1 MAEKNENNK
10 DSQMGQVTPKKKLM
24 TKNDHSLAAN
34 LHLFPVTPNVL
45 PELNANHPH
54 QSMKSPTRALVGL
67 PMGGVP
73 LISQRPNRGPSMIDA
88 TKAVRLEWVG
98 SLHPQ

>member
-1 MAEKNENNK
+1 
-10 DSQMGQVTPKKKLM
+10 M
-24 TKNDHSLAAN
+24 TKHNHSLAAN

-67 PMGGVP
+67 PIGGVP
-73 LISQRPNRGPSMIDA
+73 LISQRPSRGPSMIDA
-88 TKAVRLEWVG
+88 TKAESLDWVT
-98 SLHPQ
+98 SFQCCQKV

>member
-1 MAEKNENNK
+1 
-10 DSQMGQVTPKKKLM
+10 M
-24 TKNDHSLAAN
+24 TKYDHSLAAN
-34 LHLFPVTPNVL
+34 LHLLPVTPNVL

-67 PMGGVP
+67 PMGGAP

-88 TKAVRLEWVG
+88 TKAVKKRYRQVIG
-98 SLHPQ
+98 VFYYRTKVKIVPCYY